1 MFDYNLD
8 ILYNLSKLGV
18 KLANKIKYI
27 LDIGSSSLRLLA
39 TNLYNGKPRIIA
51 EETVLYDGYMDGEFL
66 SPNQLDEV
74 LIALL
79 QNMTNK
85 MRKPINKLIVGVPN
99 DFCVCVCK
107 RISRRYT
114 NVKKITEQDLN
125 NLYKSNMSFGD
136 SEEYVVVN
144 YSPMQYL
151 LDDNITT
158 LEPVGKKTS
167 SIMLDVSYILARK
180 SFYDLMGEKL
190 TGLGI
195 KEIEFISTSL
205 GQAMKCEP
213 KKQNKPFVILDVG
226 HITTNVSVYK
236 GEGLALMS
244 SFSMGGGHI
253 SSDLM
258 QLLNLSFKN
267 AELIKRKVILTIE
280 SNRNEHYEVCSKG
293 NLIKAPINMT
303 NQIVKSRIEMIA
315 QVVNNI
321 LTQDYLFKDLD
332 IYLTGDGLS
341 NFKGARNII
350 KEVTGLNVYEYKIPF
365 DSSTSKYQTSK
376 MGLAEL
382 ANVAI

>member
-1 MFDYNLD
+1 M
-8 ILYNLSKLGV
+8 
-18 KLANKIKYI
+18 ANKIKYI

-39 TNLYNGKPRIIA
+39 TNIYEGKPRIIA

-66 SPNQLDEV
+66 SPDQLDEV
-74 LIALL
+74 LISLL
-79 QNMTNK
+79 QKMSTK
-85 MRKPINKLIVGVPN
+85 MRKHITKLVVGVPN

-107 RISRRYT
+107 RISRRY
-114 NVKKITEQDLN
+114 VSAHKINDNDLRD
-125 NLYKSNMSFGD
+125 LYESNMNFGD
-136 SEEYVVVN
+136 SEEYTVIN

-151 LDDNITT
+151 LDDNVVT
-158 LEPVGKKTS
+158 LYPVGQKTS
-167 SIMLDVSYILARK
+167 SVVLDVSYILTKRK
-180 SFYDLMGEKL
+180 FYNMMGEKL

-213 KKQNKPFVILDVG
+213 KKKNKPFALIDVG

-280 SNRNEHYEVCSKG
+280 SNKNEHYEVCSKG

-303 NQIVKSRIEMIA
+303 NQIVKSRIEMMAKVI
-315 QVVNNI
+315 NNI
-321 LTQDYLFKDLD
+321 LTMNEVYKDVD

-341 NFKGARNII
+341 NFKGARNIL
-350 KEVTGLNVYEYKIPF
+350 KEITSLNVYEYKIPF
-365 DSSTSKYQTSK
+365 DSSTGKYQTSK

>member
-1 MFDYNLD
+1 M
-8 ILYNLSKLGV
+8 V
-18 KLANKIKYI
+18 NKIKYI
-27 LDIGSSSLRLLA
+27 LDIGSSSLRLIA
-39 TNLYNGKPRIIA
+39 TNIYDGKPRIIA
-51 EETVLYDGYMDGEFL
+51 EEAVLYDGYMDGEFL
-66 SPNQLDEV
+66 SPDQLDEV
-74 LIALL
+74 LISLL
-79 QNMTNK
+79 QKMTNK
-85 MRKPINKLIVGVPN
+85 MRKQINKIVVGVPN

-107 RISRRYT
+107 RISRRYV
-114 NVKKITEQDLN
+114 NLHKINDADLKD
-125 NLYKSNMSFGD
+125 LYESNMNFGD
-136 SEEYVVVN
+136 SEEYTVIN

-151 LDDNITT
+151 LDDNVTT
-158 LEPVGKKTS
+158 LYPIGQKTT
-167 SIMLDVSYILARK
+167 SIVLDVSYVLAKRK
-180 SFYDLMGEKL
+180 FYNMLGEKL
-190 TGLGI
+190 SGLGI

-213 KKQNKPFVILDVG
+213 KKQNKPFALIDVG

-280 SNRNEHYEVCSKG
+280 NNKNEHYEVCSKG
-293 NLIKAPINMT
+293 SLIKAPINMT
-303 NQIVKSRIEMIA
+303 NQIVKSRIEMMAKVIK
-315 QVVNNI
+315 NI
-321 LTQDYLFKDLD
+321 LTMNDAFKDID

-341 NFKGARNII
+341 NFKGARNILKDI
-350 KEVTGLNVYEYKIPF
+350 TGFNVYEYKIPF
-365 DSSTSKYQTSK
+365 DSSTSRYQTSK